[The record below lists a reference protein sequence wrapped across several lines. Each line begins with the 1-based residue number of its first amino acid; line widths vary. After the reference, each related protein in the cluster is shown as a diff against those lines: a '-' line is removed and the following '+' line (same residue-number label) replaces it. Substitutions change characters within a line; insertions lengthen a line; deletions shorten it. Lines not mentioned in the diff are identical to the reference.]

1 MTSSDVNV
9 DASAAMVNMDGC
21 LSAVNGRQDI
31 PAPRREPTFGQ
42 AEKELLLSGERWV
55 NYPFFD
61 GIGKYLAEN
70 LGGMA
75 NSTYKERSRKLKRIG
90 CLLEEL
96 KEKDPTIQTSPEAI
110 GKAEIFGLIRIM
122 REKNIQ
128 TSTQGK
134 YLQILD
140 YYLET
145 FKNNNVHQLRMIHR
159 NIWPKDINKPIKHLS
174 FDEIGQIMGAVNQ
187 MTGWWGCVARFA
199 TLVYL
204 QTGMRPT
211 ELRVSNLEDLNMDA
225 STIIVSCP
233 KGVNTYGEKR
243 TIWIPDLYHE
253 AMTAYLKER
262 ETYLR
267 ENHVTCK
274 KLIPHIYP
282 SEKVD
287 CWSEGLWTKL
297 RQRICKYAGVQFKWK
312 DLRATYANIA
322 INVYGST
329 VEEVKVFLGHSTSE
343 TTEKYYARLE
353 SGNAQERY
361 RLRFSE
367 AMRKGIVPI
376 VPAPEGKVKIRNG
389 SARI

>member
-1 MTSSDVNV
+1 MSD
-9 DASAAMVNMDGC
+9 DIITTSAAIVNMAEC
-21 LSAVNGRQDI
+21 ISSANGRQDI
-31 PAPRREPTFGQ
+31 PAPRRETTNGQ
-42 AEKELLLSGERWV
+42 AGKELLLSGERWV

-70 LGGMA
+70 LGGNA
-75 NSTYKERSRKLKRIG
+75 NSTYKERERKLKRIG

-96 KEKDPTIQTSPEAI
+96 KEKDPTIHTNPEAI
-110 GKAEIFGLIRIM
+110 DKAEIFGLIRLM

-128 TSTQGK
+128 PSTQGK

-140 YYLET
+140 YYLKYN
-145 FKNNNVHQLRMIHR
+145 KNYNVNQLRMIHR
-159 NIWPKDINKPIKHLS
+159 NVWPKEINKPIKHLS
-174 FDEIGQIMGAVNQ
+174 FDEIGQLVEASNK

-211 ELRVSNLEDLNMDA
+211 ELRVSNIEDLNMET
-225 STIIVSCP
+225 STIFVSCP
-233 KGVNTYGEKR
+233 KGVNTYGDKR

-253 AMTAYLKER
+253 ALTAYLKER
-262 ETYLR
+262 ETYLQ
-267 ENHVTCK
+267 ENQATCK

-282 SEKVD
+282 SGKVD
-287 CWSEGLWTKL
+287 CWSQGLWTKL
-297 RQRICKYAGVQFKWK
+297 RQRICRHAGVQFKWK
-312 DLRATYANIA
+312 DLRSTYANIA

-329 VEEVKVFLGHSTSE
+329 VEEVKVFLGHSTTE

-361 RLRFSE
+361 RLRFTE

-376 VPAPEGKVKIRNG
+376 LPAPEGKVKIQNG
-389 SARI
+389 STRI